1 MHRHAQEGV
10 SVLKL
15 TLRAAITNRKRGNLK
30 ALDKGNDIMCKVS
43 RVCTSAVNKIQG
55 KNDIQVYTTTRLGL
69 CFAIVL
75 TLQPSYQ
82 RGKLHGH
89 IMNCRDVSY

>member
-1 MHRHAQEGV
+1 
-10 SVLKL
+10 
-15 TLRAAITNRKRGNLK
+15 
-30 ALDKGNDIMCKVS
+30 MCKVS
-43 RVCTSAVNKIQG
+43 RVGTSAVNKIQG

-82 RGKLHGH
+82 TGEITRSHNELQGRVLLRCEQHDLGVKP
-89 IMNCRDVSY
+89 YAP